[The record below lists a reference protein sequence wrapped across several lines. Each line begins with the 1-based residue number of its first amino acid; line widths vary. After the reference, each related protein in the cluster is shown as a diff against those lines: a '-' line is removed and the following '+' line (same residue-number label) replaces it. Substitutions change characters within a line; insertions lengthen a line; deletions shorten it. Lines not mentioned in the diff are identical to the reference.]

1 MSDEFALVGVVG
13 DIQSTELSNTVILK
27 LGTRNECIDFFQ
39 GMTAVEK
46 EAFVEI
52 FVMEKER
59 FIALADKNQ
68 YE

>member
-1 MSDEFALVGVVG
+1 MTEFVLVGVVG
-13 DIQSTELSNTVILK
+13 DILNTDKSNTVILE
-27 LGTRNECIDFFQ
+27 LGSRDKCINFFQ
-39 GMTAVEK
+39 VMTAVEK

-59 FIALADKNQ
+59 FVALADKNQ